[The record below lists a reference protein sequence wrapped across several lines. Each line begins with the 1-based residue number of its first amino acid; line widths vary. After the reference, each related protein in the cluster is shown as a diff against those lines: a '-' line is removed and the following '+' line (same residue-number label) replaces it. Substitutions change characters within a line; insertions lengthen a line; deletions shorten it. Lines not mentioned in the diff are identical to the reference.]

1 MSKDTKYISKIQT
14 EATGNQGSS
23 NKSYKIDEIE
33 RFLLETYEIRI
44 NIITNTIEKRAKG
57 TSDSFEPIN
66 ENDLKY
72 ALLKKGYTRFDGEL
86 KAILGSSAIPKFDP
100 LKEYFESLPPW
111 DTSQPDYIQQ
121 LSAYVKTDDQKWFE
135 WMFKKMLVRVVAQA
149 LNKIHFNKHCFT
161 FVGNQHDGK
170 TSFFEFL
177 IPDKLNSYA
186 RKGYDFHGGREGKI
200 ALSQNFMINL
210 DELAQFDKK
219 DLNNEFKA
227 TLSEGYVKLR
237 PLYSNNEVSIPR
249 RASFVASTNHFDF
262 LTDSTGSVRWIIFN
276 VLSINHDNGQEFGY
290 SKNVDIDSVWSQA
303 YSLLK
308 HGFTCELTRDEI
320 NQNEILNRRFLR
332 VTTEMEL
339 IVANFEKGEKGQE
352 KAVFYTP
359 AGIEKRLREKG
370 SSKVLPTQIGA
381 ALKMLGFQQTSIW
394 NSKLRYSEKGYF
406 LIEK

>member
-1 MSKDTKYISKIQT
+1 MGKDTQSIDSKQVNGKKT
-14 EATGNQGSS
+14 L
-23 NKSYKIDEIE
+23 KIDEIE
-33 RFLLETYEIRI
+33 GYLLGNYEIRI
-44 NIITNTIEKRAKG
+44 NIITNTIEKRTKD
-57 TSDSFEPIN
+57 TKEPFEPIN

-72 ALLKKGYTRFDGEL
+72 ELLKKGHSRFDGEL

-100 LKEYFESLPPW
+100 LKEYFEGLPKW
-111 DTSQPDYIQQ
+111 DTSQPDYIQE
-121 LSAYVKTDDQKWFE
+121 LSTYVKTDDQKWFE
-135 WMFKKMLVRVVAQA
+135 MMFKKMLVRVVAQA

-177 IPDKLNSYA
+177 IPNKLNSYA

-276 VLSINHDNGQEFGY
+276 VLNINHDNGQENGY
-290 SKNVDIDSVWSQA
+290 SKKVDIDKVWAQA
-303 YSLLK
+303 YTLLNE
-308 HGFTCELTRDEI
+308 GFKCELNRDEI
-320 NQNEILNRRFLR
+320 SQNEILNRRFLR
-332 VTTEMEL
+332 ITTEMEL
-339 IVANFEKGEKGQE
+339 IAIHFQKAQKGQSG
-352 KAVFYTP
+352 ADFYTP
-359 AGIEKRLREKG
+359 AKIEKTLREMGYPK
-370 SSKVLPTQIGA
+370 LLNTQIGA
-381 ALKMLGFQQTSIW
+381 ALKMLGFPQTSNW
-394 NSKLRYSEKGYF
+394 NSALRYSEKGYF
-406 LIEK
+406 LTKN